1 MTGPGPLELNPT
13 PYLIHSQVHVVDP
26 TSEGNY
32 PGITAMTEEHQVRGF
47 ESNSI
52 LSSYYRVEKLQ
63 FRTAGID
70 PLHIHGNAANDLEDR
85 TIRIFNMRIDLNSQK
100 RKFLLFCPPDW
111 LHSHDVQGVYITC
124 LNEVV

>member
-1 MTGPGPLELNPT
+1 MFVDMKHLLYLTGPGLLELNPT
-13 PYLIHSQVHVVDP
+13 PYHIHSQVHVIDP

-52 LSSYYRVEKLQ
+52 LSSYYRVEKLH

-70 PLHIHGNAANDLEDR
+70 PLHIHGNAANLEDR
-85 TIRIFNMRIDLNSQK
+85 TIRFLYMRIELNSQK
-100 RKFLLFCPPDW
+100 IGCIPMMRKG
-111 LHSHDVQGVYITC
+111 SI
-124 LNEVV
+124 